1 MFCPKCG
8 KELPEG
14 SLFCTA
20 CGNKLKKAEETP
32 SFQAPAV
39 NRHSY
44 DQSQPL
50 LMQEEGVCPNC
61 GSHDCEI
68 QVQQNVT
75 SSGSNYSAG
84 MGCLGFLL
92 TGPFGLLCGL
102 CGAGKKTTTTHQS
115 MWVCKKCGNLFQT
128 RKNRVSSFIIGAA
141 VLCGLVVFSAALAV
155 LSAMGSL
162 WEITIPFGVPAAGL
176 AFLLYR
182 TVKKNVGG
190 GSVRDAV
197 VNGILTEEEYS
208 SFKSMCIVISIISFI
223 SSIPFLFLLIMIG
236 GL

>member
-14 SLFCTA
+14 ALFCTA
-20 CGNKLKKAEETP
+20 CGNKLKKAEETS
-32 SFQAPAV
+32 SFQVPAV
-39 NRHSY
+39 NKAGY

-50 LMQEEGVCPNC
+50 LMQEEGVCPSC

-75 SSGSNYSAG
+75 SSGSNYSVG

-102 CGAGKKTTTTHQS
+102 CGTGRKTTTTHQS
-115 MWVCKKCGNLFQT
+115 MWVCKKCGSLFPT
-128 RKNRVSSFIIGAA
+128 RKARVSGFINGTAT
-141 VLCGLVVFSAALAV
+141 LCGIVAALAALAV
-155 LSAMGSL
+155 LYVIDSL
-162 WEITIPFGVPAAGL
+162 WVLAILFGVMAAGF
-176 AFLLYR
+176 AFLLRYI
-182 TVKKNVGG
+182 VKKNVGD

-197 VNGILTEEEYS
+197 VNGILTEQEYS
-208 SFKSMCIVISIISFI
+208 SFKSTCILISVISAV
-223 SSIPFLFLLIMIG
+223 LVLLIIG
-236 GL
+236 VIMNV